1 MERYVQEAALTVPA
15 QPLTSPKTSLAMAPA
30 TPRPTPSEAPAKR
43 PRLHDKDISEMKSRI
58 DELGAK
64 LQALNIPPP
73 YVKGRKVHLADQREM
88 MANPADWST
97 KCGWRYG
104 LVKFLRVNKNEPRAK
119 SVFPTQQ

>member
-1 MERYVQEAALTVPA
+1 
-15 QPLTSPKTSLAMAPA
+15 
-30 TPRPTPSEAPAKR
+30 
-43 PRLHDKDISEMKSRI
+43 MKSRI